1 MTAANNTVRM
11 LTRYKAW
18 ANELIFSMLKDMPY
32 EEVIRPRQ
40 TRFGNMVHT
49 LNHIYVIDA
58 VFQAHLQG
66 REHGYAARNTPS
78 HPSLEDLWQ
87 AVRTL
92 DQWYVDFAEGLSA
105 DDLDKS
111 IHFKFIGG
119 GEGVMTCN
127 EMILHVVN
135 HGTYHRGFVGDMM
148 YQAGDTPS
156 ATDLPVFL
164 RDVAQDAWRGL

>member
-1 MTAANNTVRM
+1 MPGTKHIRM

-18 ANELIFSMLKDMPY
+18 ANDLVFTMVAALPT
-32 EEVIRPRQ
+32 EEVTKQRA

-49 LNHIYVIDA
+49 LNHAYVIDA

-66 REHGYAARNTPS
+66 RPHGYTARNTPT
-78 HPSLEDLWQ
+78 HPPLAELRE
-87 AVRTL
+87 AVREL
-92 DQWYVDFAEGLSA
+92 DAWYVRFADALVA
-105 DDLDKS
+105 DDLERTVN
-111 IHFKFIGG
+111 FEFIGG
-119 GEGVMTCN
+119 GRGAMTCQ

-148 YQAGDTPS
+148 YQSGVTPD

-164 RDVAQDAWRGL
+164 RDVSQEY

>member
-1 MTAANNTVRM
+1 MTAANKTVRM

-18 ANELIFSMLKDMPY
+18 ANDLIFSMLRNMPY

-66 REHGYAARNTPS
+66 REHGYSARNTPS
-78 HPSLEDLWQ
+78 HPSLDELWNS
-87 AVRTL
+87 VRTL

-105 DDLDKS
+105 EDLDL
-111 IHFKFIGG
+111 GWRMREAG
-119 GEGVMTCN
+119 WAT
-127 EMILHVVN
+127 
-135 HGTYHRGFVGDMM
+135 RG
-148 YQAGDTPS
+148 S
-156 ATDLPVFL
+156 ATCHAAKPVAL
-164 RDVAQDAWRGL
+164 RRKGTPGSTR

>member
-1 MTAANNTVRM
+1 MAATKTVRM

-18 ANELIFSMLKDMPY
+18 ANQLIFSMVKDLPN
-32 EEVIRPRQ
+32 EEAVRQRQ

-49 LNHIYVIDA
+49 LNHVYVIDA

-66 REHGYAARNTPS
+66 REHGYTARNTSAP
-78 HPSLEDLWQ
+78 PPLDELWD
-87 AVRTL
+87 AVRAL
-92 DQWYVDFAEGLSA
+92 DEWYVSFTDGVSPEE
-105 DDLDKS
+105 LDRS
-111 IHFKFIGG
+111 IHFNFIGG

-127 EMILHVVN
+127 EMLLHVVN

-148 YQAGDTPS
+148 YQAGVTPS

-164 RDVAQDAWRGL
+164 RDVPQTFD

>member
-1 MTAANNTVRM
+1 MTAANKTVRM

-18 ANELIFSMLKDMPY
+18 GNELIFSMLKDMPY
-32 EEVIRPRQ
+32 EEVVRPRQ

-87 AVRTL
+87 AVRTRVYRPTISTGQFTSSL
-92 DQWYVDFAEGLSA
+92 LAAARAS
-105 DDLDKS
+105 
-111 IHFKFIGG
+111 
-119 GEGVMTCN
+119 
-127 EMILHVVN
+127 
-135 HGTYHRGFVGDMM
+135 
-148 YQAGDTPS
+148 
-156 ATDLPVFL
+156 
-164 RDVAQDAWRGL
+164 

>member
-1 MTAANNTVRM
+1 MTAANKTVRM

-18 ANELIFSMLKDMPY
+18 ANDLTFSMLRNMPY
-32 EEVIRPRQ
+32 EEVVRPRQ

-66 REHGYAARNTPS
+66 REHGYSARNTPS
-78 HPSLEDLWQ
+78 HPSLEELWQ
-87 AVRTL
+87 AVRIL

-105 DDLDKS
+105 DDLDRS

-135 HGTYHRGFVGDMM
+135 HGTYHRGFVGDLM
-148 YQAGDTPS
+148 YQAGVTPS

-164 RDVAQDAWRGL
+164 RDVAQED